1 MLQRILLSAIG
12 AGFCAGLLIAAVQ
25 HFTTTPLIV
34 AAEAYEGSDGEPDHP
49 ADASL
54 APSFAPP
61 AYVAIAL
68 SSEAATTDASEPWA
82 PADGLER
89 ATVTSLAT
97 VLTGIGFALM
107 LVAAMVLRGGPIDGR
122 AGLLW
127 GIAGF
132 AAFGLAP
139 ALGLPPELPGSAA
152 AELLDRQVWWIATA
166 AATAGG
172 MWLMCFGG
180 NWGGRAGGVALI
192 VLPHLIGAPHPHEFS
207 STVPAELSG
216 HFAAA
221 SLVVNAVFWSLL
233 GWGAGTLYQRLE
245 PDGAAGA

>member
-1 MLQRILLSAIG
+1 MLQRILISAIG
-12 AGFCAGLLIAAVQ
+12 AGFCVGLLIAAVQ
-25 HFTTTPLIV
+25 HFTTTPLII
-34 AAEAYEGSDGEPDHP
+34 AAEAYEGSGDGHHDP
-49 ADASL
+49 AAASH

-61 AYVAIAL
+61 GYVAIAL
-68 SSEAATTDASEPWA
+68 ASEAAATEAGEPWA
-82 PADGLER
+82 PADGIER
-89 ATVTSLAT
+89 TAFTSLAT
-97 VLTGIGFALM
+97 VLAGIGFALM
-107 LVAAMVLRGGPIDGR
+107 LVAAMVLRGGQIDGR
-122 AGLLW
+122 TGLLW

-152 AELLDRQVWWIATA
+152 AELFDRQVWWIATA

-172 MWLMCFGG
+172 VGLLCFGG
-180 NWGGRAGGVALI
+180 TWVARAAAVALI
-192 VLPHLIGAPHPHEFS
+192 VAPHLIGAPHPHEFS

-245 PDGAAGA
+245 PDGAARA